1 MPPTTARL
9 FANAFASFQPGLLGR
24 EPPRPNPAKPPRPP
38 ASQPR
43 RGLRRVDAA
52 AYVGVSPSKF
62 DQMITDGRMPK
73 PIKMDAC
80 AVWDMRQLDQAFENL
95 IDQPDTSEVADQVA
109 AAMQAW
115 PTNADRR
122 PSYSSRSL

>member
-9 FANAFASFQPGLLGR
+9 FANAFASCQSGSLGR
-24 EPPRPNPAKPPRPP
+24 EPLRPNPAKPPRPP

-43 RGLRRVDAA
+43 RGLRRGDAA

-62 DQMITDGRMPK
+62 DQMIADGRMPK

-80 AVWDMRQLDQAFENL
+80 AVWDIRRLDEAFEDLMTAEKNPWDSA
-95 IDQPDTSEVADQVA
+95 IDSL
-109 AAMQAW
+109 QARQGT
-115 PTNADRR
+115 PG
-122 PSYSSRSL
+122 PLS